1 MRCDDGAIPIEAT
14 TGLNFAEIQVN
25 AVFTPNKGNTT
36 ETTKVLGASGSTIYE
51 SLDFPNRG
59 VKPNLVLANLAAY
72 GIDGTIG

>member
-1 MRCDDGAIPIEAT
+1 M
-14 TGLNFAEIQVN
+14 N

-36 ETTKVLGASGSTIYE
+36 ETTKVNGASGSTIYE

-59 VKPNLVLANLAAY
+59 VKPNSVLANLAAY